1 LAGSKIGLA
10 AASLLA
16 NERLSAPAHFDAEVY
31 SAFRRHFRQGLMS
44 RPELDRTVIRLVTL
58 AVERVGL
65 PSLLAVAHS
74 LADQLAAADAFYVAL
89 ARLRHLELVT
99 SDARLARAAGSLA
112 PVRLVS

>member
-44 RPELDRTVIRLVTL
+44 LPDLDRIVNRLVTL
-58 AVERVGL
+58 AVERVAL
-65 PSLLAVAHS
+65 PSLLGVAHS
-74 LADQLAAADAFYVAL
+74 FADQLSAADAFYVAL
-89 ARLRHLELVT
+89 ARLRRLELVT
-99 SDARLARAAGSLA
+99 SDARLVSAAARLTQ
-112 PVRLVS
+112 VRLVS

>member
-1 LAGSKIGLA
+1 MAGSKIGLA

-31 SAFRRHFRQGLMS
+31 GAFRRHFRRG
-44 RPELDRTVIRLVTL
+44 LVTL